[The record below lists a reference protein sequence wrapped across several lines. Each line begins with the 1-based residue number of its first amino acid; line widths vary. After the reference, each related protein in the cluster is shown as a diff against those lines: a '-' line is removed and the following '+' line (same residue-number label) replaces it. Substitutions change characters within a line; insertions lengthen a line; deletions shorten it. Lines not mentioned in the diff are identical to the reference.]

1 MGHGQMGYGLGN
13 LFRSL
18 AKVVTPLVKKGAK
31 ALGNIAMKTGADLLG
46 DVAAGK
52 NVKEAVKAPVDY
64 KLLTLQKQKLWNI
77 YGKKHKQAA
86 EGEHA
91 PEVPNGPEAVNA
103 PEVLN
108 GPEVPKGQKVLIGPE
123 VPNEQLKREKHLD
136 QEPEADR
143 PRNGKH
149 LLRTYLVKDEF
160 RTFPIARMHQERT

>member
-1 MGHGQMGYGLGN
+1 MGHGQMEYGLGN

-31 ALGNIAMKTGADLLG
+31 ALGNIAMKTDADLLG

-52 NVKEAVKAPVDY
+52 NVKEAVKARGLQAVDAA
-64 KLLTLQKQKLWNI
+64 KTKALEHIRQ
-77 YGKKHKQAA
+77 KKHKQAA

-108 GPEVPKGQKVLIGPE
+108 GPE

-149 LLRTYLVKDEF
+149 LLRTYLVKVDPS
-160 RTFPIARMHQERT
+160 TFLCRSQP

>member
-1 MGHGQMGYGLGN
+1 M
-13 LFRSL
+13 
-18 AKVVTPLVKKGAK
+18 
-31 ALGNIAMKTGADLLG
+31 
-46 DVAAGK
+46 
-52 NVKEAVKAPVDY
+52 DY

-91 PEVPNGPEAVNA
+91 PEVP
-103 PEVLN
+103 N

-160 RTFPIARMHQERT
+160 RAFPIARMHQERT